1 MQNLKGAPLK
11 VKVGVYLYNR
21 ILEEALRELLSSI
34 ETVELSPLEECSL
47 LFIDKPVIR
56 ENSVERAIDRGVKI
70 LLIDT
75 GITEEEAVFLV
86 KNFPISGII
95 YPEMELSLLRKCID
109 RVSSG
114 ENWFRRD
121 FLSVISRRR
130 ETLHINQ
137 LTEKERQVIDLLI
150 EGKTNKEIGRKL
162 GLAEQTIKYYLNQLF
177 KKTGCSN
184 RTSLI
189 GFLSKVHPYIKDQ
202 KQR

>member
-95 YPEMELSLLRKCID
+95 YPEMDIKLLRRCIE
-109 RVSSG
+109 RVSLG
-114 ENWFRRD
+114 ENWFKRE
-121 FLSVISRRR
+121 FLSVISRRK
-130 ETLHINQ
+130 ETLHISQ
-137 LTEKERQVIDLLI
+137 LTEKEKKVIDLLI
-150 EGKTNKEIGRKL
+150 KGKTNKEIAKEL
-162 GLAEQTIKYYLNQLF
+162 GLAEQTIKYYMNQLF
-177 KKTGCSN
+177 KKTGCLN

-189 GFLSKVHPYIKDQ
+189 SFLSKIYPYIKGQ
-202 KQR
+202 KQK